1 MQNSGAGTDA
11 PRRRREALLNI
22 YNPTLCALLF
32 ASPWLFGF
40 AREVARVDAWMS
52 GAVIIAISIAA
63 LVRFAEWEEW
73 VILAVALW
81 LLATPW
87 LLGFEHTPAM
97 RMDVAIGASV
107 PYVTATVLWFIHYM
121 PTSQWRAP

>member
-1 MQNSGAGTDA
+1 MQNSGAETDA
-11 PRRRREALLNI
+11 PRRRREAILNV
-22 YNPTLCALLF
+22 YNLALCALLF

-81 LLATPW
+81 RC
-87 LLGFEHTPAM
+87 GC
-97 RMDVAIGASV
+97 
-107 PYVTATVLWFIHYM
+107 
-121 PTSQWRAP
+121 WRRRGCSGSNTRLR